1 MSGADA
7 GSLSRSK
14 TIENSLSPRFIDLF
28 AGCGGLSLGLLM
40 SGWNGIFAI
49 EKNKDAFNTLSTN
62 LVDKCNPSFSWPD
75 WLPKEACT
83 TSKLLF
89 KYKDQLKQL
98 RGKIDLVAGAPPCQ
112 GFSLAGRRIYTD
124 PRNSLFRQYLA
135 VVKMLEP
142 RFILL
147 ENVQGFDF
155 PFVQNGTGIE
165 RKRPYSQIL
174 KRRLEAFGYMV
185 FPDFLDFSD
194 FGVPQHRCR
203 FILIAIKKGDPALLK
218 LNERSPFDLLR
229 SIRRRFLRDK
239 GLSIER
245 PVSCKQALKDLET
258 EGRQLVPS
266 PQERIRA
273 FLQLEY
279 KTPNSATAY
288 VRLMQKKPA
297 TPNSLRLARHN
308 KTVIRRFK
316 SIMKS
321 CKRGQTLH
329 IKDRKRFG
337 IKKHALTPL
346 KASAAAPTVT
356 TLPDDLIHYSEPR
369 ILTVRENARLQSFP
383 DWFQFTG
390 QYTTG
395 GQSRRRDCPRYTQV
409 GNAVPPLMAEALGR
423 MLKALARC

>member
-1 MSGADA
+1 M
-7 GSLSRSK
+7 
-14 TIENSLSPRFIDLF
+14 
-28 AGCGGLSLGLLM
+28 SLGLLL

-49 EKNKDAFNTLSTN
+49 EKNKDAFNTLRTN
-62 LVDKCNPSFSWPD
+62 LIDKRKPSFSWPK
-75 WLPKEACT
+75 WLPKKACT
-83 TSKLLF
+83 TSALLS
-89 KYKDQLKQL
+89 KYRDQLKRL
-98 RGKIDLVAGAPPCQ
+98 KGKIDLVAGAPPCQ

-124 PRNSLFRQYLA
+124 PRNSLFRQYLG
-135 VVKMLEP
+135 VVKILQP

-155 PFVQNGTGIE
+155 PFKKNGTGIE
-165 RKRPYSQIL
+165 RERPYSQIL
-174 KRRLEAFGYMV
+174 KKKLEAFGYTV

-203 FILIAIKKGDPALLK
+203 FILIAVKKGDPALLK
-218 LNERSPFDLLR
+218 LNKRSPFNLLR
-229 SIRRRFLRDK
+229 STRKSFLRRK
-239 GLSIER
+239 GLPTEK
-245 PVSCKQALKDLET
+245 PVSCKEAIQDLET
-258 EGRQLVPS
+258 EGRKLVPS

-279 KTPNSATAY
+279 KIQDSKTGYA
-288 VRLMQKKPA
+288 RLMREKVA
-297 TPNSLRLARHN
+297 GAPNSLRLARH
-308 KTVIRRFK
+308 KK
-316 SIMKS
+316 SIIKRFTSIMDS

-329 IKDRKRFG
+329 VKDRERFG

-390 QYTTG
+390 KYTTG

-423 MLKALARC
+423 ILKSLARC